1 MILISY
7 KHIIKIII
15 ILGIVIVITMPDL
28 LIGLLFALAH
38 FFFELIFEIAAISFE
53 WLETF
58 LDHIVEH
65 LFETE
70 LHETQTIVFYIIS
83 FLALFPIYA
92 LWRVLPS
99 FYLRL
104 KNALLTAWQISKY
117 KATQY
122 WQELSFNDKI
132 KVGIITIIS
141 IYLGLFVFI

>member
-1 MILISY
+1 MISISY
-7 KHIIKIII
+7 KQFVKVLIVM
-15 ILGIVIVITMPDL
+15 GIVIIIAMPDL
-28 LIGLLFALAH
+28 IVGLLFGLVH
-38 FFFELIFEIAAISFE
+38 FFFELIFEVAAISFE

-83 FLALFPIYA
+83 FIALFPVYA
-92 LWRVLPS
+92 LWRVLPG

-104 KNALLTAWQISKY
+104 KNGLLRVWQINKH
-117 KATQY
+117 KAILY
-122 WQELSFNDKI
+122 LQELSLNGKI
-132 KVGIITIIS
+132 KIGIITIIT

>member
-1 MILISY
+1 MISISY
-7 KHIIKIII
+7 KKIIKILIV
-15 ILGIVIVITMPDL
+15 LGIVIVIAMPDL
-28 LIGLLFALAH
+28 IVGLLFSLVH
-38 FFFELIFEIAAISFE
+38 FFFELIFEVAAISFE

-83 FLALFPIYA
+83 FIALFPIYA
-92 LWRVLPS
+92 LWRVLPD
-99 FYLRL
+99 FYLRV
-104 KNALLTAWQISKY
+104 KNALLTGWQINKY
-117 KATQY
+117 KATHY
-122 WQELSFNDKI
+122 WQELTLNDKI